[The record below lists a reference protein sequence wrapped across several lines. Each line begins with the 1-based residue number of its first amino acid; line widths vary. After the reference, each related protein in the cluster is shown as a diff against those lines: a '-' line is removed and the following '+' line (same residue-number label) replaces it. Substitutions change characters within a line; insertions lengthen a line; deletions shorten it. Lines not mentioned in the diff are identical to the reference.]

1 MPFCLYLKNPTI
13 QVSITCGFQ
22 SSLLRTPEDNL
33 DRSVSQGHSR
43 APRHTKQPEQCFK
56 QKEGPG
62 LRGPLSPKS
71 LGSEW
76 SVKLYLTL
84 ATRFYF

>member
-33 DRSVSQGHSR
+33 DRRVSRGTPELHATQSSLSSVSNRKKDLASVDR
-43 APRHTKQPEQCFK
+43 S
-56 QKEGPG
+56 
-62 LRGPLSPKS
+62 LLSH
-71 LGSEW
+71 
-76 SVKLYLTL
+76 
-84 ATRFYF
+84 